1 MPAARFII
9 IAALL
14 TIPLAVATVVPWLG
28 WAAITADGL
37 LVFAFMFD
45 LRQAIHVPLTATRK
59 WPPLLIQGAPAT
71 VEVVLATSSSQALHI
86 VMREALHPAIATAP
100 LRQVADLSGGGTSI
114 WSYALVPRRRG
125 QHMIGPLTVRLL
137 GPWRLAWAQRDA
149 ITAEPHRIYPQVR
162 WEGQVGRLLT
172 LAHRREM
179 GAVPMR
185 HHGVGF
191 EPYALREYRSGDSPN
206 KIHWRA
212 SARHGKLV
220 AREDTWERG
229 VRLVILLDAARAMAS
244 MDGSR
249 SKLDHALAATLALT
263 RVAASRG
270 DRVTIIAFTDKI
282 ERLIRVRSG
291 INGAALAYRALFD
304 IEARLTEPAYDA
316 ATEAVSQIESRRAT
330 VILLTSVVDLA
341 AAELLQESVMRLK
354 RHHRAVLV
362 NLEDPDLTTLAL
374 GPATTAQQGFAKV
387 SSLEILLNNRRLAG
401 RLRHTGIQVLNTAS
415 DRLAWDTLQAYLTM
429 SRGRAATSMV
439 PGTTS
444 SGKAR

>member
-1 MPAARFII
+1 M
-9 IAALL
+9 
-14 TIPLAVATVVPWLG
+14 
-28 WAAITADGL
+28 
-37 LVFAFMFD
+37 
-45 LRQAIHVPLTATRK
+45 
-59 WPPLLIQGAPAT
+59 
-71 VEVVLATSSSQALHI
+71 
-86 VMREALHPAIATAP
+86 
-100 LRQVADLSGGGTSI
+100 
-114 WSYALVPRRRG
+114 
-125 QHMIGPLTVRLL
+125 
-137 GPWRLAWAQRDA
+137 
-149 ITAEPHRIYPQVR
+149 
-162 WEGQVGRLLT
+162 
-172 LAHRREM
+172 
-179 GAVPMR
+179 
-185 HHGVGF
+185 
-191 EPYALREYRSGDSPN
+191 
-206 KIHWRA
+206 
-212 SARHGKLV
+212 
-220 AREDTWERG
+220 
-229 VRLVILLDAARAMAS
+229 ILLDAARAMAS